1 MYAVIIV
8 ALIPAHMLHRAYVE
22 GFPTH
27 EPSTRLISQGTPSKH
42 GQSDYHDWPQHSPNF
57 MKRHLKQNLTFVEE
71 IHASGQGRF
80 RRAFSTT
87 SRILTF
93 GCLVDQAKAQ

>member
-42 GQSDYHDWPQHSPNF
+42 GQSDYHDWPQHSPNV
-57 MKRHLKQNLTFVEE
+57 MKWRLNQNSTLVED
-71 IHASGQGRF
+71 IQALGQVGF
-80 RRAFSTT
+80 RRAS
-87 SRILTF
+87 
-93 GCLVDQAKAQ
+93 